1 MVKILSLLFLVIVG
15 TSVMAQTDTTKTKSA
30 EEDEL
35 LTADPAFN
43 TQVTSLLPEGM
54 GPVKRFLWSE
64 QGLMRK
70 ISFFELTPE
79 KREREILIRR
89 RMLQTHQALGMAA
102 VGTMLISSISGQM
115 LINKSHSTSPTA
127 GEDMLTLK
135 SVHDA
140 AVTTTMI
147 AYGTTFLLQFLTPP
161 PVIIRKNK
169 GWSNMKAHKTLA
181 YLHFTGMVATPI
193 IGRMIYG
200 SSSLENGKSDDL
212 KKFHQISGYITT
224 GLYTGAMVVMKF

>member
-1 MVKILSLLFLVIVG
+1 
-15 TSVMAQTDTTKTKSA
+15 
-30 EEDEL
+30 
-35 LTADPAFN
+35 
-43 TQVTSLLPEGM
+43 
-54 GPVKRFLWSE
+54 
-64 QGLMRK
+64 
-70 ISFFELTPE
+70 
-79 KREREILIRR
+79 
-89 RMLQTHQALGMAA
+89 
-102 VGTMLISSISGQM
+102 
-115 LINKSHSTSPTA
+115 
-127 GEDMLTLK
+127 MLTLK

-140 AVTTTMI
+140 AVTSTMI
-147 AYGTTFLLQFLTPP
+147 AYGTTFLLQFLAPP